1 MATLTAQKIKSKDRI
16 TSETTPA
23 ADNQAREKLIA
34 ARIALLIKAPFFGHI
49 AMRLKL
55 SNADAWSNTAAT
67 DGRHLYYNTTFVN
80 ELPPKQVEFLVAH
93 EVLHVVYDH
102 LGRRG
107 HRDPRI
113 SNVAADYCVNADC
126 IDQNIGQMIPDALY
140 EPKYKGM
147 SYEEVYDDLEKNV
160 KKIDLDTLVKMV
172 LDEHL
177 DDDDDEGNSDG
188 DGDGD
193 EYGEKSK
200 RPKLSKEDLKQL
212 RDEVREAIINA
223 ANATDPS
230 KIPAGAKRL
239 ISQLTNPQLNWR
251 ELIRQQIQSL
261 VKSDYTFMRPS
272 RRNWHMDAILPG
284 SSFAETIDVCV
295 AIDASGSMNDSML
308 RDILSEIKGIMESYD
323 NFKLKIWSFDTAVY
337 GLESFSPEN
346 LNEIDSYDVQGGG
359 GTEFEA
365 NWEFMKENDI
375 EPKLFIMFT
384 DGYPCGGWGDE
395 NYADTLFVIHGTTT
409 IEAPFGQTAYYD
421 LAKGS

>member
-1 MATLTAQKIKSKDRI
+1 MSTLTASKVKAKDRR
-16 TSETTPA
+16 TTETTPA
-23 ADNQAREKLIA
+23 ADDQAREKLIA

-55 SNADAWSNTAAT
+55 TNADAWSNTAAT
-67 DGRHLYYNTTFVN
+67 DGRHLYYNTSFVN
-80 ELPPKQVEFLVAH
+80 ELPAKQVEFLVAH

-107 HRDPRI
+107 HREPRL

-126 IDQNIGQMIPDALY
+126 IDQNIGQMIPDTLY
-140 EPKYKGM
+140 ESKYSGM

-160 KKIDLDTLVKMV
+160 TKMDLDDLVQKI

-177 DDDDDEGNSDG
+177 DGDDDGEGDEGDSEDG
-188 DGDGD
+188 NGSG
-193 EYGEKSK
+193 GK
-200 RPKLSKEDLKQL
+200 RPKLSKEDMKQL
-212 RDEVREAIINA
+212 RDEVREAVINA
-223 ANATDPS
+223 ANATSPD
-230 KIPAGAKRL
+230 KVPAGVRRL

-261 VKSDYTFMRPS
+261 VKSDYSFMRPS
-272 RRNWHMDAILPG
+272 RRSWHMDAILPG
-284 SSFAETIDVCV
+284 SNFAETIDVCI
-295 AIDASGSMNDSML
+295 AIDASGSMSDGML

-346 LNEIDSYDVQGGG
+346 LDEIDSYEVQGGG
-359 GTEFEA
+359 GTDFDA
-365 NWEFMKENDI
+365 NWQFMKDNVI

-384 DGYPCGGWGDE
+384 DGYPYNSWGDE
-395 NYADTLFVIHGTTT
+395 NYCDTLFVIHGSTT
-409 IEAPFGQTAYYD
+409 IESPFGQTAYYD

>member
-1 MATLTAQKIKSKDRI
+1 MSTLTASKVKAKDRR
-16 TSETTPA
+16 TTETTPV

-34 ARIALLIKAPFFGHI
+34 ARIGLLIKAPFFGHI

-55 SNADAWSNTAAT
+55 TNADEWSNTAAT
-67 DGRHLYYNTTFVN
+67 DGRHLYYNTTFIN

-93 EVLHVVYDH
+93 EVLHIVYDH

-107 HRDPRI
+107 HREPRL
-113 SNVAADYCVNADC
+113 SNIAADYVVNADC
-126 IDQNIGQMIPDALY
+126 LDQNIGQMIPDTLY
-140 EPKYKGM
+140 ESKYSGM

-160 KKIDLDTLVKMV
+160 KKMDLDDLVQKI

-177 DDDDDEGNSDG
+177 DGDDDGEGDEGDSEDG
-188 DGDGD
+188 NGSG
-193 EYGEKSK
+193 GK
-200 RPKLSKEDLKQL
+200 RPKLSKEDMKQL
-212 RDEVREAIINA
+212 RDEVREVVINA
-223 ANATDPS
+223 ANATSPD
-230 KIPAGAKRL
+230 KVPAGVRRL

-261 VKSDYTFMRPS
+261 VKSDYSFMRPS
-272 RRNWHMDAILPG
+272 RRSWHMDAILPG
-284 SSFAETIDVCV
+284 SNFAETIDVCI
-295 AIDASGSMNDSML
+295 AIDASGSMSDGML

-346 LNEIDSYDVQGGG
+346 LDEIDSYEVQGGG
-359 GTEFEA
+359 GTDFDA
-365 NWEFMKENDI
+365 NWQFMKDNVI

-384 DGYPCGGWGDE
+384 DGYPYNSWGDE
-395 NYADTLFVIHGTTT
+395 NYCDTLFVIHGSTT
-409 IEAPFGQTAYYD
+409 IESPFGQTAYYD